1 MAEGFSELVAEL
13 MAGSGQVK
21 CGLKLLELERE
32 LELE

>member
-13 MAGSGQVK
+13 IAGSRRVK
-21 CGLKLLELERE
+21 YSLKLLELERE